1 MTRQL
6 PTKFAPA
13 EVAPRAEVLR
23 DAAQLAQ
30 NTFTKYLIDSIPDT
44 FLILNEQRQ
53 VVLANEAFVKLLND
67 EPEHILG
74 KRPGDLLGCEHSSEG
89 VNSCGTTEYCRQ
101 CGAVK
106 AILAGLDG
114 KAETQECRIVQKAGD
129 GLNLRVWARPLRIE
143 DRQFVIF
150 TVRDTRDEQR
160 RKALERIFFHDI
172 LNTAGIVSTYA
183 QILEI
188 DPEEIYS
195 VRTHLNGVTDR
206 LINEIIA
213 QRDLMRA
220 ENGELEVR
228 FQAINAQALVEQLAE
243 QYRSH
248 PVSEERHIAVR
259 ADQAVQFVTDEP
271 LLGRVVG
278 NMLKNALEASDKGA
292 IVTVGCDHNATHVR
306 FFVHNNAFIPRKVQ
320 LQIFQRS
327 FSTKGAG
334 RGLGTYS
341 MRLLSERYL
350 NGTVSFISTKERGT
364 TFFAEY
370 PLESS
375 PGN

>member
-1 MTRQL
+1 MGI
-6 PTKFAPA
+6 
-13 EVAPRAEVLR
+13 VLGVIVLLGLFVTLQMR
-23 DAAQLAQ
+23 
-30 NTFTKYLIDSIPDT
+30 TVLIDT
-44 FLILNEQRQ
+44 LRQ

-74 KRPGDLLGCEHSSEG
+74 KRPGELLGCEHTSEG

-114 KAETQECRIVQKAGD
+114 KAETQECRIVQQAGD

-143 DRQFVIF
+143 DRRFVIF

-183 QILEI
+183 QMLEMEP
-188 DPEEIYS
+188 DTVES
-195 VRTHLNGVTDR
+195 VSADLNSVTDR

-220 ENGELEVR
+220 ENGELQIR
-228 FQAINAQALVEQLAE
+228 FQPIDTQAFVEELAE
-243 QYRSH
+243 HYRNH
-248 PVSEERHIAVR
+248 PVSDGRHIAVR
-259 ADQAVQFVTDEP
+259 GNQAAQLVTDEP

-278 NMLKNALEASDKGA
+278 NMLKNALEASDNGTT
-292 IVTVGCDHNATHVR
+292 VTVGCDHNTTHAR
-306 FFVHNNAFIPRKVQ
+306 FFVHNPAIMPRKVQ
-320 LQIFQRS
+320 LQVFQRS

-341 MRLLSERYL
+341 MRLLSEKYL
-350 NGTVSFISTKERGT
+350 NGTVSFVSTKEQGT

-370 PLESS
+370 PLESG
-375 PGN
+375 PGS